1 MFVPRTDASLL
12 HADVDS
18 FFASV
23 AQRDDPSL
31 RGKAVI
37 VGEGVVMA
45 ASYEA
50 KAHGVRSGMGG
61 TQARRLC
68 PEAIVVP
75 SAFADYSAASR
86 TLFDL
91 FRDTAPVVESLGLE
105 EAFLDVAG
113 LEHISGEPAWIGAT
127 LRRRARDELGLPLSV
142 GIARTRSLA
151 KMASRAAKPDGLLLI
166 EPARELDFL
175 HPLPVEA
182 MWGIGPATAA
192 KLHSLGARTIG
203 QLAALGLPTLL
214 AEFGEHSGRHLHSL
228 AHSTDS
234 RRVSGRR
241 GRRSVGSQSAFRARD
256 RGRAERER
264 ILAGVVDRVTR
275 RLRAGG
281 RAGRTVTLRLRFGD
295 FSRITRS
302 RTIAQPTN
310 STSVVRDLA
319 RDLLREAEPVIER
332 RGLTLIG
339 VAVSGLAPR
348 GAGVQLTLDDLGAE
362 LDAAIDAVRE
372 RFGNEVLS
380 RGTSRARD
388 RSPQDAGPGP

>member
-50 KAHGVRSGMGG
+50 KARGVKSGMGG
-61 TQARRLC
+61 AQARRLC

-75 SAFADYSAASR
+75 TAFADYSEASR
-86 TLFDL
+86 ALFEL
-91 FRDTAPVVESLGLE
+91 FRDTAPMVESLGLE
-105 EAFLDVAG
+105 EAFLDVRG
-113 LEHISGEPAWIGAT
+113 LEHISGEPAWIGRT

-166 EPARELDFL
+166 EPERELAFL

-192 KLHSLGARTIG
+192 KLHALGARTIG
-203 QLAALGLPTLL
+203 QLARLGLPTLI
-214 AEFGEHSGRHLHSL
+214 AEFGDHSGRHLHAL

-234 RRVSGRR
+234 RRVRGRT

-256 RGRAERER
+256 RSPEERER

-281 RAGRTVTLRLRFGD
+281 RAGRTITLRLRFGD
-295 FSRITRS
+295 FSRVTRS
-302 RTIAQPTN
+302 RTISHPTN
-310 STSVVRDLA
+310 STRVIGDLA
-319 RDLLREAEPVIER
+319 RGLLHEAAPIIER

-348 GAGVQLTLDDLGAE
+348 DAGVQLTLEDLGAE

-380 RGTSRARD
+380 RGTGGARD
-388 RSPQDAGPGP
+388 RSPQDASPAG